1 MPAEGIAFGVPRRP
15 VPANRSI
22 AASTPIC
29 GRTSPRLAA
38 RCHGFRLPRRIA
50 GLTIT
55 GRPIPTGETCRLDTA
70 RSRFDSYGGMDT
82 ACALLYARWD
92 GGVGTQKETGPDK
105 APLKSVLP

>member
-55 GRPIPTGETCRLDTA
+55 GRPIPTG
-70 RSRFDSYGGMDT
+70 
-82 ACALLYARWD
+82 
-92 GGVGTQKETGPDK
+92 
-105 APLKSVLP
+105 